1 MDRSD
6 FSGQNAVMETE
17 SKPQSTLPVPGP
29 VASWAE
35 LWHVRFVIF
44 PRRTITG
51 RLARGKL
58 LRRFDGRKWIYQCLN
73 LERSTDLS
81 AGN

>member
-6 FSGQNAVMETE
+6 FSRQNPVMETE
-17 SKPQSTLPVPGP
+17 GKPQSTLPAPAP
-29 VASWAE
+29 VSPWAE

-58 LRRFDGRKWIYQCLN
+58 LRRFDGRKWIYRR
-73 LERSTDLS
+73 LERS
-81 AGN
+81 N